1 MIIAS
6 KDSDIIDREDKN
18 ETYLRNHKKEIN
30 DNVKMN
36 DMRDTDKNLKL
47 QEL

>member
-6 KDSDIIDREDKN
+6 KDSDIIDREYKN

-47 QEL
+47 